1 MNPQYSDSE
10 LEAYLDEALP
20 AADMARF
27 EALVRQTPELLQR
40 LAEVIGRREA
50 GAHSLG
56 EIWRRQRLS
65 CPTRTELGGFLLGTL
80 GREALEYIK
89 FHIDLIG
96 CRYCSANLE
105 DLKRQRQEAST
116 AAATN
121 RRTRYFQSS
130 AGYLS
135 RRRDR

>member
-1 MNPQYSDSE
+1 MTSQYSDLE

-27 EALVRQTPELLQR
+27 ESAVRQTPELLRR
-40 LAEVIGRREA
+40 LAEVIGRREG

-56 EIWRRQRLS
+56 EIWRRHRLS
-65 CPTRTELGGFLLGTL
+65 CPVRTDLGGFLLGTL
-80 GREALEYIK
+80 SKDAAEYVR
-89 FHIDLIG
+89 FHVELIG

-105 DLKRQRQEAST
+105 DLQRQRQEAST
-116 AAATN
+116 ATVT

-130 AGYLS
+130 AGYL
-135 RRRDR
+135 DRGRER